1 MGRIKSFDGIRGI
14 AVLLVVFHHF
24 DSFLG
29 VRSAQLGVDL
39 FLVLSGF
46 LITSLLISEID
57 RTGTISFRTFFVKR
71 ALRLVPALLLTVLIF
86 GVGGVALGFLSV
98 QQTFWPALWSLLY
111 VSNWVRSLDLMDMR
125 QFAHTWTLSI
135 EEQFYLFWPLLLL
148 GLIKVL
154 PRYRA
159 VIFAAIILIVV
170 CQATL
175 LASVIFSAPMLWVS
189 SSLPTRSGAL
199 FMGALAA
206 LLLNGGFLTHL
217 NQAIKYLSFPAA
229 IIVTAVAVYPVDYLI
244 WKQPIAITATAVV
257 VISLAMHKKTLLHQ
271 VLELNWLTYVGR
283 ISYGIYLYN
292 FPIVWFDVTFFR
304 SQEMSLLTK
313 HLHAIFILLPLTMM
327 LSWASYKYVEKPML
341 RLKSKFAPSRD
352 HVSGHFFAFKHKE
365 IRA

>member
-1 MGRIKSFDGIRGI
+1 MASKQCYLSSDLQGQQNGTDKSFDGIRGI

-111 VSNWVRSLDLMDMR
+111 VSNWVRSLDLMDGYETVR
-125 QFAHTWTLSI
+125 AYLDALYRGTVLS
-135 EEQFYLFWPLLLL
+135 FWPLLLL

-313 HLHAIFILLPLTMM
+313 HLHAIFILLPTDDDALM
-327 LSWASYKYVEKPML
+327 
-341 RLKSKFAPSRD
+341 
-352 HVSGHFFAFKHKE
+352 G
-365 IRA
+365 II